1 MSLRKMCAVL
11 AVLSMLT
18 MLLGAWALVTAEHAA
33 DGNPAKLEAL
43 SAADL
48 KDGRPVT
55 VKSNKVLPYVCYIAD
70 SESDESVHRYRYYPV
85 QYNSNPARFALVCVA
100 SEDFREFEGYCGKE
114 GVEVSLEGY
123 LRAQEPR
130 TQAAIEELAEVMSG
144 LDEESDQDYRDR
156 FLTFYVEK
164 ATLRSSSLQRGIGWI
179 LLIGGMLMGAVGV
192 AGFIAFRIDEN
203 EE

>member
-1 MSLRKMCAVL
+1 MR
-11 AVLSMLT
+11 
-18 MLLGAWALVTAEHAA
+18 
-33 DGNPAKLEAL
+33 
-43 SAADL
+43 
-48 KDGRPVT
+48 
-55 VKSNKVLPYVCYIAD
+55 
-70 SESDESVHRYRYYPV
+70 
-85 QYNSNPARFALVCVA
+85 
-100 SEDFREFEGYCGKE
+100 YCGKE

-164 ATLRSSSLQRGIGWI
+164 VTLRSSSLQRGIGWI